1 MRQLRLIIRYTVW
14 LVVFA
19 SVGCGRKSVSQV
31 VGESPVAQSP
41 STLPTTSAT
50 QAPASA
56 PSVTPSPEAKPGQTA
71 SSDLSKLEKAVQPS
85 VILVTVFD
93 PKGNL
98 LRTQSADA
106 ERFFYF
112 CRRQIRYH
120 STRNRRRSQC
130 CRKNRRRWN
139 LQRHRDCRGFERIG
153 PGRSASGRQARS
165 VSCATQEWQSV
176 IGPRDCDDRQCIG
189 WK

>member
-50 QAPASA
+50 QAPASG

-71 SSDLSKLEKAVQPS
+71 SSNLPKLEKAVQPS

-98 LRTQSADA
+98 LRTQSGFFISADG
-106 ERFFYF
+106 RFV
-112 CRRQIRYH
+112 
-120 STRNRRRSQC
+120 TT
-130 CRKNRRRWN
+130 
-139 LQRHRDCRGFERIG
+139 
-153 PGRSASGRQARS
+153 AR
-165 VSCATQEWQSV
+165 A
-176 IGPRDCDDRQCIG
+176 I
-189 WK
+189 